1 MTTRSVL
8 IGIFATIILA
18 IATPI
23 GDFWIRGTWLASCHL
38 PVGVLMVF
46 VFLQLVVNPFLH
58 RIGTPLAHSE
68 LVTVYAMTLV
78 SAGISSLGFAAY
90 FIPIIIAPTYYQSP
104 ENEWNITFFHHVPDW
119 FAPLDTR
126 TARLFFEGTPSQTFW
141 VPWEYW
147 IKPIAAWSVFAL
159 GLFLAMTCVCVLL
172 RRQWIERERLGFPL
186 VQLPI
191 EMLGAENQNR
201 VIPAFF
207 RSPAVWIGIA
217 LPAII
222 HTWNGLQFHFPTL
235 PRIPL
240 SYSFSQY
247 LTDKPWNGIRMLVA
261 IIYFSAIGFV
271 YLLPTDLAFSLWFFY
286 LWYLLLAVVM
296 TQFGLPLGQLI
307 YVTHEFA
314 AYQMAGGF
322 LFFTLVILWRA
333 RRHLAD
339 TIRLTFHPAG
349 RRVSNPLNSTDRSS
363 AERANEPMSPRAA
376 WLGLFVGIGTM
387 TMWSVIAGVSFIVSL
402 TVNCLFLIIMIVMTR
417 LVSEGGMLFIQS
429 TFRPTDLIRPFTG
442 TRPLG
447 AASLTILAYQEMIL
461 MFDVRSSMMPSVMD
475 AFKLV
480 DSKRLNQRYF
490 LIPVGVCVVIA
501 MVLSSITVLYIVY
514 RYGGTN
520 LGGWFFFGAPFRAFR
535 RLMSMLLDPQD
546 PSQYNI
552 LMMSIGAVITV
563 SLAAL
568 RTRFLWWPLHPIG
581 FVMGPSWPM
590 ILMWCSVL
598 IGWLCKWVVL
608 RFGGIGLYRRCR
620 PFFLGLVLG
629 EFLTGGLW
637 LIVDFVIGKPGHR
650 IMW

>member
-1 MTTRSVL
+1 
-8 IGIFATIILA
+8 
-18 IATPI
+18 
-23 GDFWIRGTWLASCHL
+23 
-38 PVGVLMVF
+38 
-46 VFLQLVVNPFLH
+46 
-58 RIGTPLAHSE
+58 
-68 LVTVYAMTLV
+68 MTLV

-90 FIPIIIAPTYYQSP
+90 LIPIIVAPTYYQSP
-104 ENEWNITFFHHVPDW
+104 ENEWSTTFFHHIPDW
-119 FAPLDTR
+119 FAPMDAKA
-126 TARLFFEGTPSQTFW
+126 ARLFFEGTPSQTFW
-141 VPWEYW
+141 VPWEFW

-172 RRQWIERERLGFPL
+172 RRQWIEREQLGFPL

-207 RSPAVWIGIA
+207 RSRAVWIGIA
-217 LPAII
+217 LPALI
-222 HTWNGLQFHFPTL
+222 HSWNGLHFHFPIF
-235 PRIPL
+235 PRISL
-240 SYSFSQY
+240 SHGLSQY
-247 LTDKPWNGIRMLVA
+247 LTEKPWHVVRPLPA

-286 LWYLLLAVVM
+286 LLYHAEAVVM
-296 TQFGLPLGQLI
+296 TQFGLPLGQRI

-322 LFFTLVILWRA
+322 LFFALVILWRA
-333 RRHLAD
+333 RRHLTD
-339 TIRLTFHPAG
+339 MIRLAFQPAG
-349 RRVSNPLNSTDRSS
+349 GQASS
-363 AERANEPMSPRAA
+363 PSDTAAISPTATTNEPMSPRAA
-376 WLGLFVGIGTM
+376 WLGLLIGIGIM
-387 TMWSVIAGVSFIVSL
+387 TAWSVIAGVSFIVSL
-402 TVNCLFLIIMIVMTR
+402 TVICLFLIIMIVMTR
-417 LVSEGGMLFIQS
+417 LVYEGGMLFIQS

-447 AASLTILAYQEMIL
+447 AASLTILAYQEMVF

-480 DSKRLNQRYF
+480 DNKRLSQRYF
-490 LIPVGVCVVIA
+490 LIPVGVCVVLS
-501 MVLSSITVLYIVY
+501 MVLSSIVVLYIIY

-520 LGGWFFFGAPFRAFR
+520 LGGWFFFGAPHRAFR
-535 RLMSMLLDPQD
+535 RFMSMLLDPQD
-546 PSQYNI
+546 PNQYNI
-552 LMMSIGAVITV
+552 LMMGIGAIVTV

-568 RTRFLWWPLHPIG
+568 RTRFLWWALHPIG
-581 FVMGPSWPM
+581 FVMVPSWPM

-608 RFGGIGLYRRCR
+608 RFAGIGLYRRCG

-637 LIVDFVIGKPGHR
+637 LIVDFLAGKPGYR

>member
-1 MTTRSVL
+1 MAC
-8 IGIFATIILA
+8 F
-18 IATPI
+18 
-23 GDFWIRGTWLASCHL
+23 L
-38 PVGVLMVF
+38 PPAGWCPDGF

-58 RIGTPLAHSE
+58 RIGTPLVHSE
-68 LVTVYAMTLV
+68 LVTIYGMTLV

-90 FIPIIIAPTYYQSP
+90 FIPIVIAPTYYQSP

-119 FAPLDTR
+119 FAPLDTK

-147 IKPIAAWSVFAL
+147 IKPLAAWSVFAL
-159 GLFLAMTCVCVLL
+159 GLFLAMTCICVLL

-201 VIPAFF
+201 MIPAFF

-322 LFFTLVILWRA
+322 LFFHA
-333 RRHLAD
+333 RHPLASKASSWQ
-339 TIRLTFHPAG
+339 TRS
-349 RRVSNPLNSTDRSS
+349 VSHSIQPGDRSRIHRILLTGS
-363 AERANEPMSPRAA
+363 SSVERANEPMSPRAA
-376 WLGLFVGIGTM
+376 WFGLLIGIGTM

-402 TVNCLFLIIMIVMTR
+402 AVNL
-417 LVSEGGMLFIQS
+417 LVS
-429 TFRPTDLIRPFTG
+429 D
-442 TRPLG
+442 
-447 AASLTILAYQEMIL
+447 YH
-461 MFDVRSSMMPSVMD
+461 DCDD
-475 AFKLV
+475 A
-480 DSKRLNQRYF
+480 
-490 LIPVGVCVVIA
+490 IGV
-501 MVLSSITVLYIVY
+501 
-514 RYGGTN
+514 
-520 LGGWFFFGAPFRAFR
+520 
-535 RLMSMLLDPQD
+535 
-546 PSQYNI
+546 
-552 LMMSIGAVITV
+552 
-563 SLAAL
+563 
-568 RTRFLWWPLHPIG
+568 
-581 FVMGPSWPM
+581 
-590 ILMWCSVL
+590 
-598 IGWLCKWVVL
+598 
-608 RFGGIGLYRRCR
+608 
-620 PFFLGLVLG
+620 
-629 EFLTGGLW
+629 
-637 LIVDFVIGKPGHR
+637 
-650 IMW
+650 